1 MHSCH
6 LCAKW
11 EFAIALTLVRN
22 NYFILS
28 ALLHQKIRLLVM
40 LHLFPNV
47 FYALLLIE
55 GLNLDQNIT
64 STNKTYFQVNKPNN
78 QVISDHTTFPK
89 KKLVLEVDE
98 ENKKPS

>member
-1 MHSCH
+1 
-6 LCAKW
+6 
-11 EFAIALTLVRN
+11 
-22 NYFILS
+22 
-28 ALLHQKIRLLVM
+28 M
-40 LHLFPNV
+40 LHIFPNI

-55 GLNLDQNIT
+55 GLDLDQNIN

-89 KKLVLEVDE
+89 KKLVLGDDE